1 MKILLGVLYYEPAWA
16 YGGPPKMVSDV
27 ARHLA
32 RRGHDVTVCT
42 TDALDAGTRLPSGEE
57 RIGSV
62 RVVRFR
68 NASNALAWRLKIF
81 LPIGMRR
88 WLDEH
93 VREFDVVHLFDTRTM
108 LNAWASRAA
117 IKAGIPFVLSVWG
130 SLPRG
135 EGWRA
140 LIKRRYDRLHAR
152 RLFGGAAAL
161 LAQNTHESQLYA
173 ELGGD
178 RTRIV
183 LWPLGVD
190 SDEFATLPPRGRLRT
205 RLGLAADTPLLLF
218 VGRINELKGLAPL
231 IRSFAR
237 AGVAAAHL
245 CIVGRD
251 DGYLAAAQALVRS
264 EGVTARV
271 HFPGPMYGA
280 DAVAAYVDCDLFCI
294 TPTHFEETSLAS
306 LSAAA
311 CGRPIL
317 INDRCGVPWLD
328 EYDAGVSV
336 AHDEAAIAAAM
347 RTLLTDAPRRVRMG
361 ENARRMVAE
370 RFLLPRV
377 IDQLEAIYRRTVG
390 DHDIAAE
397 ASP

>member
-16 YGGPPKMVSDV
+16 YGGPPKMVTDL

-42 TDALDAGTRLPSGEE
+42 TDALDADTRLPIGEAE
-57 RIGSV
+57 IDGV
-62 RVVRFR
+62 RVLRFR

-88 WLDEH
+88 WLDDNIA
-93 VREFDVVHLFDTRTM
+93 RFDVVHLFETRTT

-117 IKAGIPFVLSVWG
+117 AAAGVPFVLSVWG

-140 LIKRRYDRLHAR
+140 LVKRRYDRQHAR
-152 RLFGGAAAL
+152 TLFGSASAL
-161 LAQNTHESQLYA
+161 LAQNEHEAQLYSA
-173 ELGGD
+173 FGGD
-178 RTRIV
+178 ARRVV

-190 SDEFATLPPRGRLRT
+190 PEEFASLPERGRLRAP
-205 RLGLAADTPLLLF
+205 LGLGDDVPLALF

-231 IRSFAR
+231 IRAFAH
-237 AGVAAAHL
+237 AAMPSAHL
-245 CIVGRD
+245 VIVGRD
-251 DGYLAAAQALVRS
+251 DGFLDAAQAIARS
-264 EGVTARV
+264 AGVADRV
-271 HFPGPMYGA
+271 HFPGPLYGA

-306 LSAAA
+306 LAAAA

-317 INDRCGVPWLD
+317 INDRCGVPWL
-328 EYDAGVSV
+328 EEFDAGVSV
-336 AHDEAAIAAAM
+336 ANDEGAIAAAM
-347 RTLLTDAPRRVRMG
+347 RSLLTDPARRARMG
-361 ENARRMVAE
+361 ANARRMVEE
-370 RFLLPRV
+370 RFLAPRV
-377 IDQLEAIYRRTVG
+377 VDQLEAIYQRV
-390 DHDIAAE
+390 IAARAVATE
-397 ASP
+397 AVR